1 MSTHNNTENK
11 GDPKLLP
18 AIIQKKQESQD
29 IQDMARAEGE
39 GFNEP
44 AQLESIDEADARDR
58 KNLDKPDEKDASQ
71 TPQNKP

>member
-39 GFNEP
+39 GFNEA
-44 AQLESIDEADARDR
+44 AQLEIID
-58 KNLDKPDEKDASQ
+58 
-71 TPQNKP
+71 